1 MGGMQVTEADFA
13 AWQQNFGGGLAVDRG
28 RLLGYGD
35 DTEQQLQPPP
45 GVDPA
50 DRSIY
55 ASGTTTVPDPIHQ
68 VDLAQSLELLTPDD
82 KRMLAIEMLVVGV
95 YDDINYM
102 FDESGDINDEFFV
115 RAVDNAADLA
125 AQSAEYGLDTEFL
138 DVLLRNSDRTPEEL
152 ASLLAEK
159 RAEAAAA
166 AAGGG
171 GGRIINYIDPVAL
184 VDAVKKASSSV
195 TGRMAN
201 PGEQQAFVKMIHGLQ
216 ASGATN
222 ISVGAR
228 AEAFARE
235 SAPVE
240 AAAMDHGRAADL
252 IMQAIGGGR

>member
-1 MGGMQVTEADFA
+1 MGGIQATEADFA
-13 AWQQNFGGGLAVDRG
+13 AWQRNFAGGLPVDRG

-35 DTEQQLQPPP
+35 DIEQQLQPPP

-50 DRSIY
+50 DRSFY
-55 ASGTTTVPDPIHQ
+55 ASGTTTVPDPIYQ
-68 VDLAQSLELLTPDD
+68 IDLAQSLELLTPDD

-125 AQSAEYGLDTEFL
+125 AQSTEYGLDTEFL

-159 RAEAAAA
+159 RAEAGNLNSM
-166 AAGGG
+166 GGK
-171 GGRIINYIDPVAL
+171 RIVHLIDPVAL

-252 IMQAIGGGR
+252 IMQAIGGVR